1 MNISPSIFKYFFG
14 YGVLI
19 FPLFLLLGPL
29 ISEVYLILLVL
40 FALYYIHKENK
51 FHFYQNKFV
60 IFFFIFYISTLISTI
75 INFYNYDYSKS
86 GILYFRIPLFS
97 IAIWYALT
105 KYDLFSKK
113 IIIFYIIFLSI
124 IIIDSLIQ
132 FSFGKNILGYSVIS
146 SRISSFF
153 GEELILGGFLLRTL
167 PFFLICIILNDK
179 FFYKKLNIIY
189 CLIISLICVTIY
201 LTGERSSFFL
211 LILFFTT
218 IFFSNKYLRKFIIII
233 TIFSI
238 FFSFIISQLKLS
250 DEINP
255 SNRMFT
261 KTYNQFTGKGEEQYE
276 KYKKKLYN
284 KVYIFSHDH
293 HGHYLLSYKI
303 FKDFPILGAGPK
315 GFRYLCRNKIYIL
328 ENNDG
333 CSTHPHNTYFQILT
347 SNGIIGFSLLIIG
360 FLYLLIEIF
369 RCKKKINIE
378 KQFDKYMVAE
388 NVILSAV
395 FVNFWP
401 LIPNGNFFNNW
412 ISMSY
417 FYPIGFYL
425 YFKFRNEKKLS

>member
-1 MNISPSIFKYFFG
+1 MSISPSIFKYFFG

-51 FHFYQNKFV
+51 FHFYKNKFV
-60 IFFFIFYISTLISTI
+60 IFFFIFYLSTLISTL
-75 INFYNYDYSKS
+75 INFYNYDFAKS

-113 IIIFYIIFLSI
+113 IVIFYIIFLSI

-132 FSFGKNILGYSVIS
+132 FSFGKNILGYNVIS

-179 FFYKKLNIIY
+179 FFYKKINIIY
-189 CLIISLICVTIY
+189 YLIISLICVTIY

-218 IFFSNKYLRKFIIII
+218 IFFSNRYLRKFIIII

-238 FFSFIISQLKLS
+238 FFSFIVSQFRLS

-255 SNRMFT
+255 STRMFA
-261 KTYNQFTGKGEEQYE
+261 KTYNQLTGKGEEQYG
-276 KYKKKLYN
+276 KYKKKLFN

-293 HGHYLLSYKI
+293 QGHYLLSYKI
-303 FKDFPILGAGPK
+303 FKDFPILGTGPK
-315 GFRYLCRNKIYIL
+315 GFRYLCRNKVYIL

-333 CSTHPHNTYFQILT
+333 CSTHPHNTYVQILT
-347 SNGIIGFSLLIIG
+347 SNGIIGFLFLIIG
-360 FLYLLIEIF
+360 FLYLSIEIF
-369 RCKKKINIE
+369 RCKKKINNE

-388 NVILSAV
+388 NVILSAI

-401 LIPNGNFFNNW
+401 LIPTGNFFNNW

-425 YFKFRNEKKLS
+425 YFKFRNEKKFS

>member
-1 MNISPSIFKYFFG
+1 MSISPSIFKYFFG

-29 ISEVYLILLVL
+29 ISEVYLILLVS

-51 FHFYQNKFV
+51 FHFYKNKFV
-60 IFFFIFYISTLISTI
+60 IFFFIFYLSTLISTL
-75 INFYNYDYSKS
+75 INFYNYDYAKS

-113 IIIFYIIFLSI
+113 ILIFYIIFLSI

-132 FSFGKNILGYSVIS
+132 FSFGKNILGYNVIS

-189 CLIISLICVTIY
+189 YLIISLICVTIF

-218 IFFSNKYLRKFIIII
+218 IFFSNRYLRKFIIII

-238 FFSFIISQLKLS
+238 FFSFIISQFRLS

-255 SNRMFT
+255 STRMFE
-261 KTYNQFTGKGEEQYE
+261 KTYNQLIGKGEKEYG
-276 KYKKKLYN
+276 KDKKKLFN
-284 KVYIFSHDH
+284 KIYIFSHDH

-303 FKDFPILGAGPK
+303 FKDFPILGTGPK
-315 GFRYLCRNKIYIL
+315 GFRYLCRNKVYIL

-333 CSTHPHNTYFQILT
+333 CSTHPHNTYVQILT
-347 SNGIIGFSLLIIG
+347 SNGIIGFLFLIIG

-369 RCKKKINIE
+369 RCKKKINNQ

-388 NVILSAV
+388 NVILSAI

-401 LIPNGNFFNNW
+401 LIPAGNFFNNW

-425 YFKFRNEKKLS
+425 YFKFRNEKKFS

>member
-1 MNISPSIFKYFFG
+1 MNIIPSIFKYFFG

-29 ISEVYLILLVL
+29 ISEVYLFLLVL

-51 FHFYQNKFV
+51 FHFYKNKFV

-75 INFYNYDYSKS
+75 INFYNYDYAKS

-113 IIIFYIIFLSI
+113 IISFYIIFLSI
-124 IIIDSLIQ
+124 IFIDSLIQ
-132 FSFGKNILGYSVIS
+132 FSFGKNILGYNVIS

-218 IFFSNKYLRKFIIII
+218 IFFSNRYLRKFIIII

-238 FFSFIISQLKLS
+238 FFSFTISQLRFS

-255 SNRMFT
+255 SNRMFI

-276 KYKKKLYN
+276 TYKKKLYN

-303 FKDFPILGAGPK
+303 FKDFPILGTGPK

-333 CSTHPHNTYFQILT
+333 CSTHPHNTYVQILT

-360 FLYLLIEIF
+360 FLYLSIQIF
-369 RCKKKINIE
+369 RCKKKINTE
-378 KQFDKYMVAE
+378 KKFDKYMVAE
-388 NVILSAV
+388 NIILSAV

-401 LIPNGNFFNNW
+401 LIPTGNFFNNW